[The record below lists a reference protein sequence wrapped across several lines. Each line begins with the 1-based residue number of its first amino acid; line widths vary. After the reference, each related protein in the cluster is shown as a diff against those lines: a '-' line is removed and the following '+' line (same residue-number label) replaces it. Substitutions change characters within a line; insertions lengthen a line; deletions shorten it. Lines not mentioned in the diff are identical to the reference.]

1 MYQTGL
7 QEGGIMPETFG
18 DLVVVIPGILGSKL
32 ARREGDRL
40 DTVWD
45 FSIRHLASSLKT
57 LLSGRIVLDDN
68 GTDPPDDGI
77 AAVDLFS
84 YQLLPGFFGVD
95 DYAPLIRT
103 LQRCIGKSQVISFP
117 YDWRLSNRHA
127 ARKLDGMARNALNDW
142 RVKSGNAG
150 AKLWLVCHSMGGLV
164 ARYFCETLGGADV
177 TRAVLTIGTPHRG
190 SVRALDALVN
200 GKHFGPIDATLLVRS
215 LPSAYEL
222 LPLFPVLRKGSAG
235 AFDMARVAELF
246 GLDPFTG
253 NDAAIRNEQ
262 GGSPDSPPLP
272 GIDRAMLKRALEFH
286 AAIRGPAEARAQA
299 GEPSPYRLES
309 FFNRRQPTPLSAW
322 FDGRRLQVLGTY
334 PEQRGG
340 CWNEDD
346 HRGDGT
352 VPSFSAVPIEWQDTE
367 RAIALGEKHAA
378 LQASITLG
386 DALFNW
392 LRPIDVRGKKGIPD
406 DAVVA
411 LDVPYTCRE
420 GDDLTVALA
429 AKRPTNGYVDLF
441 DVESEAVLTHPV
453 RLSGEDSIRES
464 VFRGV
469 TAGVHRVTFRPA
481 DRRQPSI
488 SDYIF
493 VVRE

>member
-1 MYQTGL
+1 MA
-7 QEGGIMPETFG
+7 ETFG

-32 ARREGDRL
+32 ARREGARL
-40 DTVWD
+40 VTVWD

-57 LLSGRIVLDDN
+57 LLSGSIVLDADRSDL
-68 GTDPPDDGI
+68 TDDSI
-77 AAVDLFS
+77 TAVDLFS
-84 YQLLPGFFGVD
+84 YQLFPGFFGVD
-95 DYAPLIRT
+95 DYAPLIGALERS
-103 LQRCIGKSQVISFP
+103 IGKAQVISFP
-117 YDWRLSNRHA
+117 YDWRLSNRLSA
-127 ARKLDGMARNALNDW
+127 LKLDSVARSALRDW
-142 RVKSGNAG
+142 QQKSGSSQ

-164 ARYFCETLGGADV
+164 ARYFCEALGGAAV
-177 TRAVLTIGTPHRG
+177 TRAVITIGTPHRG
-190 SVRALDALVN
+190 SVCALEALVN
-200 GKHFGPIDATLLVRS
+200 GKHFGPIDATPLVRS

-222 LPLFPVLRKGSAG
+222 LPLFPVLRQGSPG
-235 AFDMARVAELF
+235 AFEMARVAELF
-246 GLDPFTG
+246 GLDPLTG
-253 NDAAIRNEQ
+253 NEGARGNPSA
-262 GGSPDSPPLP
+262 SPMGLPPLP

-309 FFNRRQPTPLSAW
+309 FFNRRQPTFLSAW

-340 CWNEDD
+340 CWNEED

-352 VPSFSAVPIEWQDTE
+352 VPAFSAVPIEWQDTE

-378 LQASITLG
+378 LQASITLA

-392 LRPIDVRGKKGIPD
+392 LHPLELRGMRGTLD

-411 LDVPYTCRE
+411 LDVPCSCRE
-420 GDDLTVALA
+420 GDDVTVTLA
-429 AKRPTNGYVDLF
+429 ATRPTNGYVDLH
-441 DVESEAVLTHPV
+441 DVDSQAVVSQPV
-453 RLSGEDSIRES
+453 RLPGEDTLRQS
-464 VFRGV
+464 VFRAV

-481 DRRQPSI
+481 DRRQLSI
-488 SDYIF
+488 SDYVF